1 MDKNKRFK
9 GRFPSGNIIIL
20 IFFLIGLFMIICAF
34 FDLDKVKSLVK
45 EDAAIENM
53 QAIFYLMGAVVW
65 GFAIFMTLKVK
76 GSQKRLYLFYILFLG
91 LFLFFF
97 FEEISW
103 GQRLFGFS
111 TPESLR
117 EVNVQEETN
126 VHNIGIDNS
135 MMWIHIL
142 MALFIITVG
151 IILPILK
158 LGWKK
163 AEMVFERL
171 KLPVVHPDLIACF
184 YMALVF
190 HSDPGFHWYISLMII
205 AVVIPTII
213 ILSGKLRHFFNKFK
227 NPLFQFS
234 LVMIMGLLVIAIN
247 INLDTAYRLSGNIAF
262 EIREL
267 FIAMALF
274 FFSAYEAHGVWKKKH
289 NGRESQ
295 RE

>member
-1 MDKNKRFK
+1 
-9 GRFPSGNIIIL
+9 
-20 IFFLIGLFMIICAF
+20 MIICAF
-34 FDLDKVKSLVK
+34 LDLDTVKSLVK

-65 GFAIFMTLKVK
+65 GFAIFITSKVK
-76 GSQKRLYLFYILFLG
+76 GRQKRLYIFYILFLG

-117 EVNVQEETN
+117 EVNVQDETN
-126 VHNIGIDNS
+126 VHNIGIENS

-142 MALFIITVG
+142 MALFVITIG
-151 IILPILK
+151 IIIPILK
-158 LGWKK
+158 LGWTK

-171 KLPVVHPDLIACF
+171 KFPVVHPDLIACF

-190 HSDPGFHWYISLMII
+190 YSDPGFHWYISLMTI

-213 ILSGKLRHFFNKFK
+213 ILSSKLRYFFNNFK
-227 NPLFQFS
+227 DPLFQFS

-247 INLDTAYRLSGNIAF
+247 INLNTAYRLSGNIAF

-274 FFSAYEAHGVWKKKH
+274 FFSAYEAHRVWKKKH
-289 NGRESQ
+289 NGMDS
-295 RE
+295 